1 MKAKSETLKQYNV
14 DAQAIQCI
22 NIVQWTTKQTQ
33 QWLKIAAQEKWW
45 TAITIGWSSKP
56 SSGPKNVARAKR
68 CIIGLCTIGWSGKP
82 SSARVTQRAALYQTR
97 VKTCILVQLLKQP
110 STYKDQ
116 YTQDGLSWPLN
127 FRAQVHQQ
135 NPLPPRQRETNLLP
149 QGLEVLVPPQLSKTT
164 INLQDIV
171 ERIY

>member
-1 MKAKSETLKQYNV
+1 MKAKFETLKQYNV
-14 DAQAIQCI
+14 HAQAIQCI
-22 NIVQWTTKQTQ
+22 NIVQCTTKQTQ

-116 YTQDGLSWPLN
+116 YTQDGLSWPLSILEHRSIN
-127 FRAQVHQQ
+127 KI
-135 NPLPPRQRETNLLP
+135 PSLPAKEKRTFYLKVWRYWYHLNYPRL
-149 QGLEVLVPPQLSKTT
+149 QLTFK
-164 INLQDIV
+164 I
-171 ERIY
+171 